1 MTSRKGRRDEDD
13 KNDNS
18 DGDTVKAK
26 SSTLVVVGENK
37 SDVAKENIRTE
48 YCDNNVSDVKAV
60 VQVNVMS
67 DGCAD
72 NTDKEKY
79 STATSTTKECN
90 VKDGARSTVINTY
103 DDIDSDGT
111 DKGGGDTYIKTE
123 NSSNAVSDKN
133 INSSNIL
140 PEKVKDK
147 REKEHG
153 GGSSKC
159 KSKKSRSEH
168 GSACEGSTKKGLV
181 HSVENKDKVVKTTAK
196 KSGSVENKNDGN
208 TELEVVRG
216 DDDDDATDVEYYN
229 DEQSYKGLSFSD
241 SLLRLFLSQVLLRQ
255 SIYRCQSLL
264 CLSCQCK
271 PQHEP
276 YLLNCTKYCHTHVH
290 SVKSVDAVL
299 VSVSASMYTC
309 ICHSLSVCLLAPSPL
324 RLLIFLCQ

>member
-1 MTSRKGRRDEDD
+1 MDIMDGAGSGMTSRKGRRDEDD

-26 SSTLVVVGENK
+26 SSTLVGENK
-37 SDVAKENIRTE
+37 SDIAKEDIRTE

-60 VQVNVMS
+60 VQVTVMS

-90 VKDGARSTVINTY
+90 VKDGARSKVKNTN

-123 NSSNAVSDKN
+123 KSNNAVSDKN

-147 REKEHG
+147 REKEHVR
-153 GGSSKC
+153 GSGKC
-159 KSKKSRSEH
+159 KNKKSRSEH

-181 HSVENKDKVVKTTAK
+181 HSVENKNKVVKTTAK
-196 KSGSVENKNDGN
+196 KSGGSVENMNDGN
-208 TELEVVRG
+208 TELEVVCG
-216 DDDDDATDVEYYN
+216 DEDDGDDDATDVEYY
-229 DEQSYKGLSFSD
+229 EQSYKGLSFSD
-241 SLLRLFLSQVLLRQ
+241 SLLCLFLSQVFL
-255 SIYRCQSLL
+255 SIYHCQSLL

-276 YLLNCTKYCHTHVH
+276 CLLNCTK
-290 SVKSVDAVL
+290 
-299 VSVSASMYTC
+299 
-309 ICHSLSVCLLAPSPL
+309 
-324 RLLIFLCQ
+324 